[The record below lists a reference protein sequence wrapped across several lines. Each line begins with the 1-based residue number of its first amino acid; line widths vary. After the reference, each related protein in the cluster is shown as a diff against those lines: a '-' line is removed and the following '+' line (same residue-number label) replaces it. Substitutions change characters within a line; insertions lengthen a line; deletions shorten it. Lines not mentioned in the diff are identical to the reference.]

1 MRLSS
6 SLDELKPEYDAIV
19 VGSGYGA
26 GVAASR
32 LARIG
37 LKVAV
42 LERGREFALG
52 TFQVQCAVPV
62 PAGCGNVT
70 ARFSAPGTYWLR
82 VVAAERSAT
91 NAIVKVVVNP

>member
-6 SLDELKPEYDAIV
+6 SLDELKPEYDAVV

-42 LERGREFALG
+42 LERGREFG
-52 TFQVQCAVPV
+52 IEPE
-62 PAGCGNVT
+62 P
-70 ARFSAPGTYWLR
+70 SA
-82 VVAAERSAT
+82 
-91 NAIVKVVVNP
+91 